1 MRAALVI
8 VAVLGALAA
17 AGPPAKT
24 PALLA
29 TGKTI
34 YEGSAA
40 GCFACHGYTGEGN
53 GPVAFAL
60 KPPPRNFQKDPFKG
74 GDKVE
79 QVFASIT
86 NGLIGTQMVSYERL
100 PEADRWA
107 LAYYV
112 LAFRTSPR

>member
-1 MRAALVI
+1 MRTAIVI
-8 VAVLGALAA
+8 VAVLGAIAA

-24 PALLA
+24 PAMLA
-29 TGKTI
+29 SAKTI

-74 GDKVE
+74 GDTVDK
-79 QVFASIT
+79 VFASIT
-86 NGLIGTQMVSYERL
+86 NGLTGTQMVSYEKL

-112 LAFRTSPR
+112 LSFRKK

>member
-1 MRAALVI
+1 MRFAIVI
-8 VAVLGALAA
+8 LAVLGAIAFA
-17 AGPPAKT
+17 DPPAKT
-24 PALLA
+24 QAVLDA
-29 TGKTI
+29 GKKV

-40 GCFACHGYTGEGN
+40 GCWACHGYTGEGN
-53 GPVAFAL
+53 GPVAAAL
-60 KPPPRNFQKDPFKG
+60 RPQPRNFQKDPFKG

-86 NGLIGTQMVSYERL
+86 NGLTGTQMVSYDRL

-112 LAFRTSPR
+112 LSFRKK

>member
-1 MRAALVI
+1 MRIAVVVV
-8 VAVLGALAA
+8 VALGAIAA

-29 TGKTI
+29 TGKAI

-40 GCFACHGYTGEGN
+40 GCWACHGYTGEGN

-60 KPPPRNFQKDPFKG
+60 KPPPRNFRKDPFKG
-74 GDKVE
+74 GDTVAN
-79 QVFASIT
+79 VFATIT
-86 NGLIGTQMVSYERL
+86 NGLAGTQMVSYARL

-107 LAYYV
+107 LAHYV
-112 LAFRTSPR
+112 LGFRTK